1 MLCRNELLLL
11 DLKRRVQLPESY
23 GSYRALPVLS
33 HRAGRGAQ
41 PLANHDLDQRGQ
53 RSITFSHPLWP
64 AIATHWLNPGL
75 VETKGA
81 LVQWVIGVSLLVQ
94 DRAVEGGK
102 CMWRTKW
109 GLSRVTKEISLF
121 TRDVNV

>member
-23 GSYRALPVLS
+23 GSYRALSVLS

-41 PLANHDLDQRGQ
+41 PLANHDLDQ
-53 RSITFSHPLWP
+53 P

-109 GLSRVTKEISLF
+109 GLSRVTKDISLF